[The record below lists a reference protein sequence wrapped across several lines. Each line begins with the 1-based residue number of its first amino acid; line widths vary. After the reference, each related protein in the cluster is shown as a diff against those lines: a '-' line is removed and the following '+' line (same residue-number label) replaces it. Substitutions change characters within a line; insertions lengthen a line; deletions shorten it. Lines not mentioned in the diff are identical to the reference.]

1 MGGVGVAGTWVVG
14 LGGVAVMV
22 GLGGRLGVT
31 VTGVAVRVVTGTWVV
46 GLGGCVDVTGL
57 GVVVTDTGV
66 TTVTPFGV
74 GVGSAPTPAPTKS
87 G

>member
-1 MGGVGVAGTWVVG
+1 
-14 LGGVAVMV
+14 MV

-46 GLGGCVDVTGL
+46 GLGGCVVGL
-57 GVVVTDTGV
+57 GVVVIGIGV